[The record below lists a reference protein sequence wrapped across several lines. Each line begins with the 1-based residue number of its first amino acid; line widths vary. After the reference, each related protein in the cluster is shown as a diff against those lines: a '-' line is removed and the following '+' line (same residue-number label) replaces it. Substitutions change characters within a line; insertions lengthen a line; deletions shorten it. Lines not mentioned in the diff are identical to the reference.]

1 MDPLNSPALIP
12 VGDGPNSSERSTRSP
27 KRAGSFSFRNIGRKS
42 PSPRPT
48 ETSSFPFDS
57 QESEK
62 DKLSVKS
69 PSPLKTPNKSPK
81 LSFKMKNPSKEKDK
95 EIIGEMQTESGRYIH
110 LLQMY
115 L

>member
-12 VGDGPNSSERSTRSP
+12 VGESPNSSEKPNRSP
-27 KRAGSFSFRNIGRKS
+27 RRAGSFSFRNIGRKS
-42 PSPRPT
+42 PSPITT
-48 ETSSFPFDS
+48 EATAFPFDT
-57 QESEK
+57 QDSEK

-95 EIIGEMQTESGRYIH
+95 EILGEMETESGR
-110 LLQMY
+110 
-115 L
+115 